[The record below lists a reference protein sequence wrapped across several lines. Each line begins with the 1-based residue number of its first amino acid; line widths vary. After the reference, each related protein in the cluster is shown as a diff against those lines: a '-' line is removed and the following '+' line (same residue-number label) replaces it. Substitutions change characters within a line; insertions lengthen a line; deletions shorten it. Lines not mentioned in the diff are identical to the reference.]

1 MRRTI
6 VLTLVALAAAAVWLG
21 RASSPYRGTARADR
35 PADNADARRD
45 AATTS
50 GAGGRSPDA
59 APVDVAARPR
69 SLRGTGVDGGLFVDA
84 QGRFVPT
91 RDARRLFDYFLT
103 ATGES
108 PDGVIRARI
117 VREIK
122 RRLPPDAA
130 RDARSLLEDYL
141 VYRERVRGVAD
152 ADDPSDDDLDAR
164 LATLVAL
171 RREVLGAAAA
181 EAFFADE
188 EADARRLLEQRR
200 IANDPSLPPEERAAR
215 IDALV
220 AAEEA
225 TLPAETREARA
236 TARRATVLRAAEA
249 EIRARGGSDAEVAA
263 ARERLVGPEASARLA
278 ALDRR
283 RAEWRG
289 RVDAFRAA
297 RDRLRADP
305 ALTPDAREAAVA
317 RLLAESF
324 TPAERQRVEAVDR
337 LDR

>member
-6 VLTLVALAAAAVWLG
+6 VLTLVALTAAAVWLG
-21 RASSPYRGTARADR
+21 RASRPYRGTASADR
-35 PADNADARRD
+35 PSGNADAPRD

-50 GAGGRSPDA
+50 GADGRSSEA

-69 SLRGTGVDGGLFVDA
+69 SLRGTGVDGGLLVDA

-103 ATGES
+103 ATGEA
-108 PDGVIRARI
+108 PDDLIRARI

-130 RDARSLLEDYL
+130 RDARTLLEDYL

-171 RREVLGAAAA
+171 RRAVLGPVAA

-225 TLPAETREARA
+225 TLPSETREARA
-236 TARRATVLRAAEA
+236 TARRATVLRAAEE
-249 EIRARGGSDAEVAA
+249 EIRAHGGSDAEVAA
-263 ARERLVGPEASARLA
+263 ARERLVGPEAAARLA

-305 ALTPDAREAAVA
+305 ALTPEAREAAVA